1 MTTSLSSCKYIFQVQ
16 TTLEHQCLKSV
27 DESVRVLVKRIQE
40 AIATTPS
47 ETTSVSQDATTGA
60 AADTSAIEAPDVTEA
75 SLINLPPTPPPPP
88 PAGSADT
95 PNTASHDAFTDT
107 STASEAETMEASA
120 ATEDVVKTDTGEC
133 VGTTFKDDGL
143 GCFLLY
149 A

>member
-1 MTTSLSSCKYIFQVQ
+1 MTTSILSFFPFQVQ

-47 ETTSVSQDATTGA
+47 ETTSVSQDATTA
-60 AADTSAIEAPDVTEA
+60 AADASATEAPDVTEA

-88 PAGSADT
+88 PAAGSTEA

-120 ATEDVVKTDTGEC
+120 ATENVVKTDTGEC
-133 VGTTFKDDGL
+133 VGIF
-143 GCFLLY
+143 FY
-149 A
+149 NF